1 VYPPLFH
8 TLDLPSYKRALLSAS
23 ETDLFPLSDTSPNTE
38 QEHTSNS
45 NCSIIDQTLP
55 NTTTQTLNNTM
66 SDNNNSAQQPK
77 QGGGFFGG
85 IGNAA
90 GGLASGVGG
99 IASGLFYIFYP
110 STMTTD

>member
-23 ETDLFPLSDTSPNTE
+23 ETDRFPLSETSSNTE
-38 QEHTSNS
+38 QVYTSN
-45 NCSIIDQTLP
+45 SIIDQTLP
-55 NTTTQTLNNTM
+55 NATTQTLNNTM